1 MSLTRS
7 RNAWA
12 SVEVCVCASLL
23 SGGGKH
29 IRMTVVART
38 RARYKTFV
46 AFVHSFAAQAG
57 SRTGVQLRL
66 LPRRQG
72 LRGVTKPNVCLHTV
86 PESKQTINN
95 H

>member
-12 SVEVCVCASLL
+12 SVEVCVCALPFVN

-29 IRMTVVART
+29 IRMTVVVRT

-46 AFVHSFAAQAG
+46 VFVNSFAA
-57 SRTGVQLRL
+57 
-66 LPRRQG
+66 
-72 LRGVTKPNVCLHTV
+72 
-86 PESKQTINN
+86 
-95 H
+95 